1 MAQPYMTNALIDK
14 SVEMLQGASAEYTS
28 LSINVQYVKNTG
40 FNNFDTAPSGHT
52 ILM

>member
-28 LSINVQYVKNTG
+28 LSINVQYVKNR
-40 FNNFDTAPSGHT
+40 AST
-52 ILM
+52 ILTQPHQVTLF